1 MKPHSL
7 FLLLFFLLT
16 GDGWLTPVNACNKN
30 KTAKAVLHKIAET
43 PGFTELVPFNHML
56 L

>member
-1 MKPHSL
+1 MKQNRF

-16 GDGWLTPVNACNKN
+16 GDGLVTTTNACNKN
-30 KTAKAVLHKIAET
+30 KTAKVVLHKIAST
-43 PGFTELVPFNHML
+43 PDFIELVPFNHML

>member
-1 MKPHSL
+1 MKPNSL

-16 GDGWLTPVNACNKN
+16 GDGLVTTTNACNKN
-30 KTAKAVLHKIAET
+30 KTAKPVLHKIAST
-43 PGFTELVPFNHML
+43 PDFTELVPFNHML